1 MASWGDSLDKGV
13 SRRTFLGGATIAGAG
28 VLAAACGMEAGPSGD
43 GEEMAKDDAPAK
55 QDAKA
60 PASEGAVAVL
70 LWQWSEGSYGPGF
83 NALVGEFNEI
93 QDEVD
98 LTVEAPSGYWDKLLA
113 GLAAQTG
120 PDVFLM
126 NGVNIKSWITGGR
139 VAADLSQYVSAD
151 PQATDDLAAALPSFV
166 DWYSTDG
173 KASGTPWNYSTSNT
187 QYNVDHV
194 VAAGLTP
201 PAELGDGWDWNAYQE
216 YAEKLTQRD
225 GENITRFGSGQVH
238 GIETGWGNFVQM
250 SGGSVLSEDRSR
262 CVINT
267 PEAIEGVQFCVDMI
281 QKHRVA
287 PTRDEYTALRG
298 ENKIHPAFFLTQG
311 LVSIHSAG
319 DWYFG
324 RYLDDP
330 ALNWDVTFLAKSPK
344 TGQTGNNSNFR
355 GTVMNAAS
363 NNPDAAWKWMAHSIT
378 KSVQDRIVEHFNEV
392 PGRLDSAIEFYTST
406 EAAGPPPSR
415 AMLEDSLRATI
426 ALPTHDV
433 VTWVQMIREAIN
445 PNMNP
450 IFDGE
455 ITVAE
460 GLKQLEDQL
469 NAIID
474 EAGSG

>member
-1 MASWGDSLDKGV
+1 MSTLDRESWGV
-13 SRRTFLGGATIAGAG
+13 SRRTFLGGAALSGAG
-28 VLAAACGMEAGPSGD
+28 VLLAACGMQSGPSD

-55 QDAKA
+55 EGGDA
-60 PASEGAVAVL
+60 PASDGAEAVL
-70 LWQWSEGSYGPGF
+70 FWQWGSTYVPGF
-83 NALVGEFNEI
+83 DVLVGEYNEM
-93 QDEVD
+93 QDEVA
-98 LTVEAPSGYWDKLLA
+98 LTVENPSGYWDKVLA
-113 GLAAQTG
+113 ALAAQTG
-120 PDVFLM
+120 PDIFLM

-139 VAADLSQYVSAD
+139 VDANLSRYVSGD

-166 DWYSTDG
+166 DWYSKDG
-173 KASGTPWNYSTSNT
+173 NTAGTPWNYSTSNT
-187 QYNVDHV
+187 QYNSDHV

-216 YAEKLTQRD
+216 YAEKLTMRD
-225 GENITRFGSGQVH
+225 GENITRFGSGHLH
-238 GIETGWGNFVQM
+238 GIETGWGNFIQM

-262 CVINT
+262 CVINS
-267 PEAIEGVQFCVDMI
+267 PEAIEGVQFCVDMV

-298 ENKIHPAFFLTQG
+298 ENNIHPAYFLNQG

-319 DWYFG
+319 DWYFN
-324 RYLDDP
+324 RYFEDP
-330 ALNWDVTFLAKSPK
+330 ALNWDVTFLAKSPT

-355 GTVMNAAS
+355 GTVMNAAAS
-363 NNPDAAWKWMAHSIT
+363 NPDGGWKWMAHSIT
-378 KSVQDRIVEHFNEV
+378 KPVQDRVVELFNEV
-392 PGRLDSAIEFYTST
+392 PGRLDSGIEFYTST

-426 ALPTHDV
+426 SLPTHDV
-433 VTWVQMIREAIN
+433 VTWVQMIREAVN

-455 ITVAE
+455 TTVAE
-460 GLKQLEDQL
+460 GLKQLEDTL

-474 EAGSG
+474 DAGSG